1 MTEHAYNSTKYNSRT
16 RWMNF
21 WHQVD
26 EVMALRPQTV
36 LEVGKG
42 AGIVASR
49 LSSLGCKVT
58 VVDID
63 PGLKP
68 DIVASVEKIPVPDG
82 AYDVVLAAEI
92 LEHLPLKR
100 VPGALRELR
109 RVGQRV
115 VVTLPHAG
123 TALIARLRVPWG
135 GDYMLFMKI
144 PFFWKAH
151 SNKYGDFRG
160 HYWELGKRGYP
171 RSRARKLFREAG
183 FQILKERIWPDD
195 FIHIFFVL
203 E

>member
-1 MTEHAYNSTKYNSRT
+1 MMEHSYTSTKYNSRM

-58 VVDID
+58 VVDVD
-63 PGLKP
+63 PLLKP
-68 DIVASVEKIPVPDG
+68 DILASVEKIPVPDA
-82 AYDVVLAAEI
+82 AYDVVLAAEV
-92 LEHLPLKR
+92 LEHLPMECI
-100 VPGALRELR
+100 PGALRELK
-109 RVGQRV
+109 RVGRHV
-115 VVTLPHAG
+115 VVALPHAG
-123 TALIARLRVPWG
+123 TALIARLRIPG
-135 GDYMLFMKI
+135 AGDYTLFLKI

-151 SNKYGDFRG
+151 TNIYGDSRG

-183 FQILKERIWPDD
+183 FRILKERIWPDD
-195 FIHIFFVL
+195 FIRIFFVL